1 MPTANIFWNQKSLE
15 EKWVFKPEF
24 IVEFKKKLAEILS
37 CNDRDLDPKE
47 VSIRIINTYTEGMI
61 SEMECDISAYSYP
74 ERIQKQDEI
83 CNEVKEWIKKNLPE
97 TQNVSVWLSLSELW
111 HSF

>member
-1 MPTANIFWNQKSLE
+1 
-15 EKWVFKPEF
+15 
-24 IVEFKKKLAEILS
+24 
-37 CNDRDLDPKE
+37 
-47 VSIRIINTYTEGMI
+47 MI

-97 TQNVSVWLSLSELW
+97 TQNVSVWLSLSEL
-111 HSF
+111 